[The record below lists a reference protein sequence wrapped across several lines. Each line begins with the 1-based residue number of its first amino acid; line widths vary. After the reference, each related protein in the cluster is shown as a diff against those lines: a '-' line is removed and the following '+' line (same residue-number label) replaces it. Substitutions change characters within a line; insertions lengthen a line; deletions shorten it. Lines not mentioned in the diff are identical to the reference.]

1 MRERAEEI
9 LAERGIS
16 TSNAI
21 VFYGQIILHQ
31 GIPFDTAPPLRKVC
45 DMSKMGAAELDEA
58 LERQGYADGLAGR
71 TRPAEDAFAAI
82 RTD

>member
-45 DMSKMGAAELDEA
+45 NMSKMGAAELDEA
-58 LERQGYADGLAGR
+58 LEQGYADRLVGR
-71 TRPAEDAFAAI
+71 TRPAEDVFAAI